1 MSAGAIAGLIAAGAF
16 VLLVLLLAIPLLK
29 LGKTLDEATL
39 AIRKTHEG
47 AAPLLAQAQTTVANV
62 NSQLDQVEGITRGV
76 SSITTNA
83 AALTSIVS
91 STVGSPLIK
100 VAAFSYGVRSTV
112 RRRQDA
118 EAVSEARRSRRA
130 HRRGR

>member
-39 AIRKTHEG
+39 AIRATHEG
-47 AAPLLAQAQTTVANV
+47 AAPLLLQAQTTVANV

-76 SSITTNA
+76 SSITGNA

-91 STVGSPLIK
+91 ATVGSPLIK

-112 RRRQDA
+112 RKRQDA
-118 EAVSEARRSRRA
+118 QAARRSRRA
-130 HRRGR
+130 PRRSH